1 MPPDSLLYAT
11 LLLYAGGT
19 LLTLA
24 SLWNRSA
31 SPQKLGA
38 AIMLIGLIAHTL
50 WIGTICSRTGH
61 PPLTNLPE
69 ITGFLSWM
77 IVLAQLVMGQRFR
90 LHASA
95 FFVYPLALLLLTIS
109 AVIGESIVPLP
120 PALQSNLFLAH
131 LLLTTLGVAG
141 LFIGL
146 AFTALYRIHERA
158 LKLHRRGRLYDW
170 IPSLRLCDVL
180 SIRSLAIGFLI
191 YTFGLIAGIL
201 WLFRVPENQKHAL
214 GAKEIGA
221 IVAWFLFATLIQ
233 SYLRGSFRTR
243 STLFVSAGAFISII
257 IAIFGIQHV

>member
-1 MPPDSLLYAT
+1 MLPDIFQYAT
-11 LLLYAGGT
+11 LLLYACGT

-24 SLWNRSA
+24 SLWNRNA
-31 SPQKLGA
+31 TPQKIGA
-38 AIMLIGLIAHTL
+38 AVMLLGLVTHSI
-50 WIGTICSRTGH
+50 WIGTICSRTGQ

-69 ITGFLSWM
+69 IAGFLAWT
-77 IVLAQLVMGQRFR
+77 IVLAQLILGQRFR

-109 AVIGESIVPLP
+109 AVIGESLTPLP
-120 PALQSNLFLAH
+120 PELHSNLFLAH

-158 LKLHRRGRLYDW
+158 LKLHRRGPLYDW
-170 IPSLRLCDVL
+170 IPSLRLCDEL
-180 SIRSLAIGFLI
+180 SIRSLAVGFSI
-191 YTFGLIAGIL
+191 YTFGLVAGIL
-201 WLFRVPENQKHAL
+201 WLFRVPANQQHPM
-214 GAKEIGA
+214 GAKETGA
-221 IVAWFLFATLIQ
+221 IVAWFLFAALIQ

-243 STLFVSAGAFISII
+243 GTLFVSVGAFIAIL